1 MDYQVSIVGG
11 GITGAL
17 LALYL
22 GKAGIKV
29 CLIDKNKPSESIS
42 NPAVGRTASLNL
54 SSIETLKE
62 AGVWNIIQQ
71 NSKTFDEIFVWDS
84 EGSSSVQFKA
94 TEISRNNLGAIVH
107 NNIILEALF
116 KEVKKISD
124 VHLIEEES
132 VENLT
137 DDRDGAVIITESGL
151 KITSEIIVGADG
163 SLSRIRDLSKMSI
176 RTWSYHQLAIVNYM
190 IMEPRLENSIFIKNL
205 QFQILTYA

>member
-62 AGVWNIIQQ
+62 VRVWNIIQR

-116 KEVKKISD
+116 KEV
-124 VHLIEEES
+124 
-132 VENLT
+132 
-137 DDRDGAVIITESGL
+137 
-151 KITSEIIVGADG
+151 
-163 SLSRIRDLSKMSI
+163 
-176 RTWSYHQLAIVNYM
+176 
-190 IMEPRLENSIFIKNL
+190 
-205 QFQILTYA
+205 